1 METLC
6 CRRYSRAPRSCSRA
20 CSPRL
25 YRWCIACVRECV
37 RGVVSRHAT
46 AIPSIKKRIEEKRKL
61 VFRGRIYR
69 FDIRAKFIYL
79 FFLLLSIIDLRRFFV
94 RLHADAIL
102 FVGIRVVRIRGIE
115 ERVDFRSVFRLAR
128 LIAISKRTR
137 LRKCT
142 PHRFPR
148 YFRSLFTRLPTR
160 GDFLLYAASLDYP
173 SQSYNGRPF
182 GIYSLGPFSSEHC
195 LAWNTC
201 SLNT

>member
-25 YRWCIACVRECV
+25 YRWCIVCVRECV

-128 LIAISKRTR
+128 LITISKRTR

-142 PHRFPR
+142 PHRFPDTSVLCSR
-148 YFRSLFTRLPTR
+148 AYQPAAISYFMQRPSIIRVNLTTAVPSAYTASDRSAPSIVSR
-160 GDFLLYAASLDYP
+160 GILAA
-173 SQSYNGRPF
+173 
-182 GIYSLGPFSSEHC
+182 
-195 LAWNTC
+195 
-201 SLNT
+201 